1 MERRKVMNTK
11 RWYTSKTLW
20 VNLLA
25 IVALVAQGQF
35 GYILDAEAQSVI
47 LAVINL
53 LLRALTKKGL
63 S

>member
-1 MERRKVMNTK
+1 MNTMNTK

-20 VNLLA
+20 VNLTA
-25 IVALVAQGQF
+25 IVALVTQEEF
-35 GYILDAEAQSVI
+35 GYAIDAEAQAVI

-53 LLRALTKKGL
+53 ILRVVTKKGL

>member
-1 MERRKVMNTK
+1 MNTK

-25 IVALVAQGQF
+25 IAALIAQAEF
-35 GYILDAEAQSVI
+35 GYLLDAEAQAAL

-53 LLRALTKKGL
+53 ILRALTKKGL

>member
-1 MERRKVMNTK
+1 MNTK

-20 VNLLA
+20 LNLLA
-25 IVALVAQGQF
+25 IAAFVAQAEF

-47 LAVINL
+47 LAAINL
-53 LLRALTKKGL
+53 LLRIITKKGL

>member
-1 MERRKVMNTK
+1 MNTK
-11 RWYTSKTLW
+11 RWYTSKMVW

-25 IVALVAQGQF
+25 IVALVAQAEF
-35 GYILDAEAQSVI
+35 GYVLDAEAQAAI

-53 LLRALTKKGL
+53 MLRMITKQGL

>member
-1 MERRKVMNTK
+1 MNTK

-25 IVALVAQGQF
+25 IVALVAQAEF
-35 GYILDAEAQSVI
+35 GYILDAEAQAVI

-53 LLRALTKKGL
+53 ILRALTKKGL

>member
-1 MERRKVMNTK
+1 MNTK

-20 VNLLA
+20 LNLLA
-25 IVALVAQGQF
+25 IAALVAQGQF
-35 GYILDAEAQSVI
+35 GYLLDAEAQAAL

-53 LLRALTKKGL
+53 ILRIITKKGL